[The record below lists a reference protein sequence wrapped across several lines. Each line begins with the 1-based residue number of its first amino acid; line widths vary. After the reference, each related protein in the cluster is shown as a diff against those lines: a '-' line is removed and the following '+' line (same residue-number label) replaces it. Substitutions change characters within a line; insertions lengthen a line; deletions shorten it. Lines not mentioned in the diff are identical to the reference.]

1 MIMKFKDIYVV
12 VPAFNEQKVI
22 KDIIENLL
30 KNFLN
35 VIVVNDGSN
44 DKTLEMIKD
53 LNIKILTHEINL
65 GVGAAVQTGFDYVA
79 SIPNARAVITFDAD
93 GQHNVDDAV
102 AMAKEILIC
111 EEGIIFGT
119 RFPKHSKNIPKL
131 KRIVLKL
138 IAKITELVTGVNL
151 SDAHNGLKAFKVNA
165 INELELQFSSYSY
178 ESELITQVAK
188 KKIDYKEMPTDIKY
202 TSYSIKKG
210 QKLLNGLLI
219 IEDLLKLWK

>member
-1 MIMKFKDIYVV
+1 MV

-22 KDIIENLL
+22 KDIINNLL
-30 KNFLN
+30 KKFPN

-44 DKTLEMIKD
+44 DRTLEIINELDIKV
-53 LNIKILTHEINL
+53 LSHEINL
-65 GVGAAVQTGFDYVA
+65 GVGAAVQTGFDYV
-79 SIPNARAVITFDAD
+79 SKIPNAKAVITFDAD
-93 GQHNVDDAV
+93 GQHLVDDAV

-111 EEGIIFGT
+111 DEGIIFGT
-119 RFPKHSKNIPKL
+119 RFPKHSKNIPKV

-138 IAKITELVTGVNL
+138 IARITDLVTGVTL
-151 SDAHNGLKAFKVNA
+151 SDAHNGLKAYKVST
-165 INELELQFSSYSY
+165 IKELELQFSSYSY

-202 TSYSIKKG
+202 TNYSIKKG

>member
-1 MIMKFKDIYVV
+1 MQFKDVYVV

-22 KDIIENLL
+22 KDIIKKLL
-30 KNFLN
+30 KNFSN

-44 DKTLEMIKD
+44 DRTLEKINDLDIKV
-53 LNIKILTHEINL
+53 LSHEINL
-65 GVGAAVQTGFDYVA
+65 GVGAAVQTGFDYVTK
-79 SIPNARAVITFDAD
+79 IPNAKAVITFDAD
-93 GQHNVDDAV
+93 GQHLVDDAV

-111 EEGIIFGT
+111 DEGIIFGT
-119 RFPKHSKNIPKL
+119 RFPKHSKNIPTV
-131 KRIVLKL
+131 KRVVLKL
-138 IAKITELVTGVNL
+138 IAKITDLVTGVTL
-151 SDAHNGLKAFKVNA
+151 SDAHNGLKAYKVS
-165 INELELQFSSYSY
+165 ILKELELQFSSYSY

>member
-1 MIMKFKDIYVV
+1 MQFKDIYVV

-22 KDIIENLL
+22 KDIINSLL
-30 KNFLN
+30 KKFSN

-44 DKTLEMIKD
+44 DRTLEMIND
-53 LNIKILTHEINL
+53 IDIKVLSHEINL
-65 GVGAAVQTGFDYVA
+65 GVGAAVQTGFDYVTK
-79 SIPNARAVITFDAD
+79 IPNAKAVITFDAD
-93 GQHNVDDAV
+93 GQHLVEDAV
-102 AMAKEILIC
+102 AMAKEILLC
-111 EEGIIFGT
+111 DEGIIFGT
-119 RFPKHSKNIPKL
+119 RFPKHSKNIPKV
-131 KRIVLKL
+131 KRFVLKL
-138 IAKITELVTGVNL
+138 IAKITDLVTGVTL
-151 SDAHNGLKAFKVNA
+151 TDAHNGLKAYK
-165 INELELQFSSYSY
+165 ISTIKKLELQFSSYSY

>member
-1 MIMKFKDIYVV
+1 MQFKDIYVV

-22 KDIIENLL
+22 KDIINSLL
-30 KNFLN
+30 KKFSN

-44 DKTLEMIKD
+44 DRTLEIINDLDIKV
-53 LNIKILTHEINL
+53 LSHEINL
-65 GVGAAVQTGFDYVA
+65 GVGAAVQTGFDYV
-79 SIPNARAVITFDAD
+79 SKIPNAKAVITFDAD
-93 GQHNVDDAV
+93 GQHLVDDAV

-111 EEGIIFGT
+111 DEGIIFGT
-119 RFPKHSKNIPKL
+119 RFPKHSKNIPKV
-131 KRIVLKL
+131 KRFALKL
-138 IAKITELVTGVNL
+138 IAKITDLVTGVTL
-151 SDAHNGLKAFKVNA
+151 TDAHNGLKAYK
-165 INELELQFSSYSY
+165 ISTIKELELQFSSYSY

>member
-1 MIMKFKDIYVV
+1 MQFKDIYVV

-22 KDIIENLL
+22 KDIINSLL
-30 KNFLN
+30 KKFSN

-44 DKTLEMIKD
+44 DRTLEMIND
-53 LNIKILTHEINL
+53 IDIKVLSHEINL
-65 GVGAAVQTGFDYVA
+65 GVGAAVQTGFDYVTK
-79 SIPNARAVITFDAD
+79 IPNAKAVITFDAD
-93 GQHNVDDAV
+93 GQHLVDDAV
-102 AMAKEILIC
+102 AMAKEILLC
-111 EEGIIFGT
+111 DEGIIFGT
-119 RFPKHSKNIPKL
+119 RFPKHSKNIPKV
-131 KRIVLKL
+131 KRFVLKL
-138 IAKITELVTGVNL
+138 IAKITDLVTGVTL
-151 SDAHNGLKAFKVNA
+151 TDAHNGLKAYK
-165 INELELQFSSYSY
+165 ISTIKKLELQFSSYSY

>member
-1 MIMKFKDIYVV
+1 MV

-22 KDIIENLL
+22 KDIINNLL
-30 KNFLN
+30 KKFPN

-44 DKTLEMIKD
+44 DRTLEIINELDIKV
-53 LNIKILTHEINL
+53 LSHEINL
-65 GVGAAVQTGFDYVA
+65 GVGAAVQTGFDYV
-79 SIPNARAVITFDAD
+79 SKIPNAKAVITFDAD
-93 GQHNVDDAV
+93 GQHLVDDAV

-111 EEGIIFGT
+111 DEGIIFGT
-119 RFPKHSKNIPKL
+119 RFPKHSKNIPKV

-138 IAKITELVTGVNL
+138 IARITDLVTGVTL
-151 SDAHNGLKAFKVNA
+151 SDAHNGLKAYKVST
-165 INELELQFSSYSY
+165 IKELELQFSSYSY

>member
-1 MIMKFKDIYVV
+1 MQFKDIYVV

-22 KDIIENLL
+22 KDIINSLL
-30 KNFLN
+30 KKFSN

-44 DKTLEMIKD
+44 DRTLEIINDLDIKV
-53 LNIKILTHEINL
+53 LSHEINL
-65 GVGAAVQTGFDYVA
+65 GVGAAVQTGFDYVTK
-79 SIPNARAVITFDAD
+79 IPNAKAVITFDAD
-93 GQHNVDDAV
+93 GQHLVDDAV
-102 AMAKEILIC
+102 AMAKEILLC
-111 EEGIIFGT
+111 DEGIIFGT
-119 RFPKHSKNIPKL
+119 RFPKHSKNIPKV

-138 IAKITELVTGVNL
+138 IAKITDLVTGVTL
-151 SDAHNGLKAFKVNA
+151 SDAHNGLKAYKVST
-165 INELELQFSSYSY
+165 IKELELQFSSYSY

-188 KKIDYKEMPTDIKY
+188 KKIDYKEMSTDIKY

>member
-1 MIMKFKDIYVV
+1 MQFKDIYVV

-22 KDIIENLL
+22 KDIINSLL
-30 KNFLN
+30 KKFSN

-44 DKTLEMIKD
+44 DRTLEIINDLDIKV
-53 LNIKILTHEINL
+53 LSHEINL
-65 GVGAAVQTGFDYVA
+65 GVGAAVQTGFDYV
-79 SIPNARAVITFDAD
+79 SKIPNAKAVITFDAD
-93 GQHNVDDAV
+93 GQHLVDDAV

-111 EEGIIFGT
+111 DEGIIFGT
-119 RFPKHSKNIPKL
+119 RFPKHSKNIPKV
-131 KRIVLKL
+131 KRFALKL
-138 IAKITELVTGVNL
+138 IAKITDLVTGVTL
-151 SDAHNGLKAFKVNA
+151 TDAHNGLKAYK
-165 INELELQFSSYSY
+165 ISTIKELELQFSSYSY

-188 KKIDYKEMPTDIKY
+188 KKIDYKEMSTDIKY

>member
-1 MIMKFKDIYVV
+1 MLFKDIYVV

-22 KDIIENLL
+22 KDIINNLL
-30 KNFLN
+30 KKFPN

-44 DKTLEMIKD
+44 DRTLEIINELD
-53 LNIKILTHEINL
+53 IQVLSHEINL
-65 GVGAAVQTGFDYVA
+65 GVGAAVQTGFDYV
-79 SIPNARAVITFDAD
+79 SNIPNAKAVITFDAD
-93 GQHNVDDAV
+93 GQHLVDDAV

-111 EEGIIFGT
+111 KEGIIFGT
-119 RFPKHSKNIPKL
+119 RFPKHSKNIPKV

-138 IAKITELVTGVNL
+138 IARITDLVTGVTL
-151 SDAHNGLKAFKVNA
+151 SDAHNGLKAYKVST
-165 INELELQFSSYSY
+165 IKELELQFSSYSY

-202 TSYSIKKG
+202 TNYSIKKG

>member
-1 MIMKFKDIYVV
+1 MQFKDIYVV

-22 KDIIENLL
+22 KDIINSLL
-30 KNFLN
+30 KKFSN

-44 DKTLEMIKD
+44 DRSLEIINDLDIKV
-53 LNIKILTHEINL
+53 LSHEINL
-65 GVGAAVQTGFDYVA
+65 GVGAAVQTGFDYV
-79 SIPNARAVITFDAD
+79 SKIPNAKAVITFDAD
-93 GQHNVDDAV
+93 GQHHVEDAV

-119 RFPKHSKNIPKL
+119 RFPKHSKNIPKV
-131 KRIVLKL
+131 KRFVLKL
-138 IAKITELVTGVNL
+138 IAKITDLVTGVTL
-151 SDAHNGLKAFKVNA
+151 TDAHNGLKAYK
-165 INELELQFSSYSY
+165 ISTIKELELQFSSYSY

-188 KKIDYKEMPTDIKY
+188 KKIEYKEMPTDIKY

>member
-1 MIMKFKDIYVV
+1 MV

-22 KDIIENLL
+22 KDIINNLL
-30 KNFLN
+30 KKFPN

-44 DKTLEMIKD
+44 DRTLEIINELDIKV
-53 LNIKILTHEINL
+53 LSHEINL
-65 GVGAAVQTGFDYVA
+65 GVGAAVQTGFDYV
-79 SIPNARAVITFDAD
+79 SKIPNAKAVITFDAD
-93 GQHNVDDAV
+93 GQHLVDDAV

-111 EEGIIFGT
+111 DEGIIFGT
-119 RFPKHSKNIPKL
+119 RFPKHSKNIPKV
-131 KRIVLKL
+131 KRFVLKL
-138 IAKITELVTGVNL
+138 IAKITDLVTGVTL
-151 SDAHNGLKAFKVNA
+151 TDAHNGLKAYK
-165 INELELQFSSYSY
+165 ISTIKKLELQFSSYSY
-178 ESELITQVAK
+178 ESELITQVAR